1 MSGMMEGMKSGAE
14 SLMTKDNMDAGFE
27 TAEQGLDKMDAVLA
41 QKGGSVVSKCESTFG
56 PQAGAFC
63 KTLKNGCDAM
73 ISFGKNALPKVQEQ
87 ADSMASRDLK
97 MPPTCKKPP
106 AKYVAQRRGENS
118 FVQKIAE

>member
-1 MSGMMEGMKSGAE
+1 MG
-14 SLMTKDNMDAGFE
+14 E

-97 MPPTCKKPP
+97 MPPTCRRSQSRL
-106 AKYVAQRRGENS
+106 AARGCAQSGGAPLC
-118 FVQKIAE
+118 V